1 VAITGGSNVSS
12 MVPIRKRHHPKS
24 LKKQQKVR
32 KWGYSD
38 FLCVNFTHSA
48 IDLGFFRLYC
58 DPLKSKQPLS

>member
-1 VAITGGSNVSS
+1 